1 MKRTYT
7 EQERNQAVARAV
19 QTDDATAAAEF
30 GIPRRTVSSWRH
42 RPAQAEVIVRTRQ
55 QFADEY
61 AHAEALALERVVRI
75 LTDPKSRPR
84 DVIDAGEWVSKQ
96 RALLAGSP
104 TEIGAN
110 LNLNADVSGAVQ
122 RSMTLAEER
131 QAEIPMIRDMLR
143 AVRAASN
150 DELAAELP
158 FVASQ
163 IKSLGDPSNPRS
175 VAIALRGM
183 VMPED
188 AIPVDVPED
197 WLG

>member
-7 EQERNQAVARAV
+7 EQERNAAVARAV
-19 QTDDATAAAEF
+19 QTDDATAAAEL

-55 QFADEY
+55 QFAAAY
-61 AHAEALALERVVRI
+61 AEAEGLALERVIRI

-110 LNLNADVSGAVQ
+110 LNVNVDGPPKLSSEELDQLRTWLEALDAATDEELLASEGKFVARIRDIERVANPNRHQFHEHPEPTQLDPSDTTAMVELPARSGA
-122 RSMTLAEER
+122 
-131 QAEIPMIRDMLR
+131 
-143 AVRAASN
+143 
-150 DELAAELP
+150 
-158 FVASQ
+158 
-163 IKSLGDPSNPRS
+163 
-175 VAIALRGM
+175 
-183 VMPED
+183 
-188 AIPVDVPED
+188 
-197 WLG
+197 